1 VQQILETAAQ
11 MVVSQG
17 AFPLPLDVLAERL
30 RISKALIYTYFSTQ
44 YDLGNALAL
53 QRLDALGLQDLDAAM
68 ALADWRAAATAC
80 VDIYYHETAKNGPLL
95 HVLLSD
101 PYLARR
107 CAPELL
113 ARYRRIMGR
122 LARRIRAITG
132 LPSAEAVSAL
142 TIIVAIAEE
151 AGTLA
156 NSGRLDVEFAREI
169 ARSMTIG
176 AIENLCEPTASGDRR
191 APAAPSARHPSS

>member
-1 VQQILETAAQ
+1 VQQILETASQ

-17 AFPLPLDVLAERL
+17 AFPLPLDVLAERI

-44 YDLGNALAL
+44 YDLGNALLL
-53 QRLDALGLQDLDAAM
+53 QRLDALAQQDLDAAM
-68 ALADWRAAATAC
+68 ALADWREAATAC
-80 VDIYYHETAKNGPLL
+80 VDIYYYETATNGPLL

-122 LARRIRAITG
+122 LARRIRAIAG

-151 AGTLA
+151 AGTLV
-156 NSGRLDVEFAREI
+156 NSGRLDFEFAREI

-176 AIENLCEPTASGDRR
+176 AIENLCEASPLL
-191 APAAPSARHPSS
+191 PAIDD